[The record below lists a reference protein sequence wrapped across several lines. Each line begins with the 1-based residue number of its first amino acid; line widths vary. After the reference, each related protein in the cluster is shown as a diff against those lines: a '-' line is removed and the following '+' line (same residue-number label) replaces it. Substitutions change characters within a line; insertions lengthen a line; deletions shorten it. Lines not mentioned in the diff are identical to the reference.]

1 LCRRQRMC
9 CNRAADNTF
18 GVRTPVQASEFLQ
31 KSKDPVEWRKHS
43 RALRRSAL
51 ALWGEFEETL
61 LTAIRLGAD
70 NGTEPDLDEA
80 NEIFAS
86 TKLLYGLAL
95 ETALKAWIIEKSP
108 ESIEIK
114 VTMNGRGEAIHAELK
129 SLGVSTTQGHNL
141 LALADAAGIFAK
153 DFSEVVKTD
162 SDRNALRNIFRHLG
176 EIVVWRGRY
185 PVPLATFEPLALDP
199 SVPAVAIE
207 HYLRDWLDPVLD
219 KLLARK

>member
-1 LCRRQRMC
+1 MCRRQRMC
-9 CNRAADNTF
+9 CNRAGESTL
-18 GVRTPVQASEFLQ
+18 GVGTPMQASEFLQ

-51 ALWGEFEETL
+51 ALWGEFEKTL
-61 LTAIRLGAD
+61 LTAIRFGAD
-70 NGTEPDLDEA
+70 NGTEPNLDEA
-80 NEIFAS
+80 DEIFAS

-95 ETALKAWIIEKSP
+95 ETALKAWIIENSP

-141 LALADAAGIFAK
+141 MALADAVGIFAQ
-153 DFSEVVKTD
+153 DFSEVVKTAG
-162 SDRNALRNIFRHLG
+162 DRNALRNIFRHLG

-185 PVPLATFEPLALDP
+185 PVPLATFEPIAFDP
-199 SVPAVAIE
+199 SVPPVAIQ

-219 KLLARK
+219 KLLAQQ